1 MRRAGTAIVAV
12 SLTAIAGDAR
22 AGLKPGPSD
31 VNSRTERSGLSP
43 AGKRDSDVNGGAS
56 GHRTERPR
64 FSPAGVQDAP
74 AQGASTHPPAAER
87 SSFDDWLDGVRRDA
101 LAREVRADTIDRAF
115 KGLRPLDIV
124 VKRDRSQAEFTLSL
138 DGYLSRRLAGSF
150 VRDVRAAYTKHRS
163 LLRRVSDRYGVPSA
177 TIAAVWALESN
188 LGRFSGVRPTIATLA
203 TLGWE
208 GRREP
213 FFRAELL
220 AALTIVDRGD
230 IELERLKGS
239 WAGAL
244 GQPQFMPT
252 SYLKYAQDFDGDG
265 RRDIWRTP
273 ADVFASIAY
282 YLSENGWKSGQAWG
296 REVRIP
302 DAARASITNAAPLR
316 TEGCRAEREMTVAR
330 PLPEWHEWGVR
341 RADGSPLPTVDVEA
355 ALLEAPPRAFLLYPN
370 YRALLDYNC
379 AHAYALAV
387 GLLADRLEQPP
398 GKDERAT
405 VGKKTTR
412 APRKK
417 SKATP
422 RKH

>member
-1 MRRAGTAIVAV
+1 VAFSRSV
-12 SLTAIAGDAR
+12 VILALSVTVLSSQAW
-22 AGLKPGPSD
+22 AGLKPGPSAAN
-31 VNSRTERSGLSP
+31 VGSLRHFEARPGVSP
-43 AGKRDSDVNGGAS
+43 AG
-56 GHRTERPR
+56 T
-64 FSPAGVQDAP
+64 QDAP
-74 AQGASTHPPAAER
+74 AASPQAAAPAR
-87 SSFDDWLDGVRRDA
+87 PSFDDWLDGVRRDA
-101 LAREVRADTIDRAF
+101 LARGIRAGTIDRAF
-115 KGLRPLDIV
+115 KDLRPLDIV
-124 VKRDRSQAEFTLSL
+124 VKRDRSQAEFTLTL
-138 DGYLSRRLAGSF
+138 DGYLSRRVAGPF

-163 LLRRVSDRYGVPSA
+163 LLRRVGDRYGVPPA

-208 GRREP
+208 GRREA
-213 FFRAELL
+213 FFRAELI

-230 IELERLKGS
+230 VELERLKGS

-282 YLSENGWKSGQAWG
+282 YLSENGWKAGQAWG

-302 DAARASITNAAPLR
+302 DAARASITTGAPLR
-316 TEGCRAEREMTVAR
+316 SEGCRAEREMTVAR
-330 PLPEWHEWGVR
+330 PLPEWHDWGVR
-341 RADGSPLPTVDVEA
+341 RADGSPLPKADVEA
-355 ALLEAPPRAFLLYPN
+355 ALLDAPPRAFLLYPN
-370 YRALLDYNC
+370 YGALLDYNC

-398 GKDERAT
+398 GPDER
-405 VGKKTTR
+405 VPVRKKTTA

-417 SKATP
+417 SAP
-422 RKH
+422 RKR

>member
-1 MRRAGTAIVAV
+1 MRDRARKSGLRHVALV
-12 SLTAIAGDAR
+12 ILALSLTAFSGHAW
-22 AGLKPGPSD
+22 AGLKPGPSG
-31 VNSRTERSGLSP
+31 SF
-43 AGKRDSDVNGGAS
+43 A
-56 GHRTERPR
+56 HRTERPD
-64 FSPAGVQDAP
+64 FSPAGTQDAP
-74 AQGASTHPPAAER
+74 AQDASARATTAER
-87 SSFDDWLDGVRRDA
+87 PSFDDWLDGVRRDA
-101 LAREVRADTIDRAF
+101 LARGIRAGTIDRAF

-124 VKRDRSQAEFTLSL
+124 VKRDRSQAEFTQSL

-163 LLRRVSDRYGVPSA
+163 LLRRVGDRYGVPPA

-208 GRREP
+208 GRREA
-213 FFRAELL
+213 FFRAELI

-252 SYLKYAQDFDGDG
+252 SYLRYAQDFDGDG

-330 PLPEWHEWGVR
+330 PLLEWHDWGVR
-341 RADGSPLPTVDVEA
+341 RADGRPLPTADIEA
-355 ALLEAPPRAFLLYPN
+355 ALLDAPPRAFLLYPN
-370 YRALLDYNC
+370 YGALLDYNC

-398 GKDERAT
+398 GKDERPAVRRRT
-405 VGKKTTR
+405 KTR

-417 SKATP
+417 SGAP
-422 RKH
+422 RRR